1 MNQFV
6 FYLEVRLPDAPLKRL
21 YGTLRAAD
29 GAAAR
34 KAVDAFLEEVA
45 KDYAK
50 MRGVVSIP
58 AVVRVEINGVLS
70 QTFQVWSL

>member
-6 FYLEVRLPDAPLKRL
+6 FYLEIRPPNAPLKRL
-21 YGTLRAAD
+21 YGTLRATD

-34 KAVDAFLEEVA
+34 KVVDAFLEEVA
-45 KDYAK
+45 KDYTK
-50 MRGVVSIP
+50 MRGVETTP
-58 AVVRVEINGVLS
+58 AVVRMEINGVLS